1 MNRNKL
7 TTVVATLVFTI
18 ALSLVSGCATQQT
31 SEQTDNAREAPSNGE
46 MFADAAAVRPM
57 TFTYALVGALAWVAT
72 LPFTIPSGE
81 TGHMGQALVV
91 DPLRYTFT
99 RPLGRM
105 EKDDVIEYQG
115 Q

>member
-1 MNRNKL
+1 MTTLATALLL
-7 TTVVATLVFTI
+7 TAT
-18 ALSLVSGCATQQT
+18 LSLVSGCATRQT
-31 SEQTDNAREAPSNGE
+31 HEGTDNTREEPTNGE
-46 MFADAAAVRPM
+46 MFADAAVARPM

-81 TGHMGQALVV
+81 AGNMGQSLVV
-91 DPLRYTFT
+91 DPLKYTFT
-99 RPLGRM
+99 RPLGQM